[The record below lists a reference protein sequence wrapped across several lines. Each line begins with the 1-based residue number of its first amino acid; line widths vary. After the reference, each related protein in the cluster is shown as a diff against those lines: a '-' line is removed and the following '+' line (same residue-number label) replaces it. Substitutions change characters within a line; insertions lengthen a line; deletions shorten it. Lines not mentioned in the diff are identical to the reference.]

1 MFNDFNI
8 DNFINNFSKNCTKV
22 QKKVFQK
29 NQVVNYNFYYF
40 IKNKFFEIFLK
51 YFCNII
57 VINDKILQQS
67 MD

>member
-29 NQVVNYNFYYF
+29 NQPLGDLN
-40 IKNKFFEIFLK
+40 IKYGVAAKA
-51 YFCNII
+51 C
-57 VINDKILQQS
+57 
-67 MD
+67 

>member
-29 NQVVNYNFYYF
+29 KYSHLKKNRVIYSNFQDY
-40 IKNKFFEIFLK
+40 L
-51 YFCNII
+51 
-57 VINDKILQQS
+57 
-67 MD
+67 

>member
-29 NQVVNYNFYYF
+29 NQVITSIYKKGINFV
-40 IKNKFFEIFLK
+40 
-51 YFCNII
+51 C
-57 VINDKILQQS
+57 
-67 MD
+67 